1 MVISSVA
8 QLMINEFKNRYN
20 NITSLA
26 VDAPLTLMGNTA
38 LGGGS
43 LVVTALVSIPCYFIA
58 GDNSE

>member
-1 MVISSVA
+1 MISSVA

-38 LGGGS
+38 LGGES